1 MNYVD
6 FTLKAVV
13 DSQPVIEK
21 KLQDMGASF
30 IAEDFQHD
38 FYFKVSKGK
47 LKYRKSTIRSLI
59 THYERTK
66 IGDIEKTRVHR
77 YDLNP
82 SKREIDLLFETS
94 ELIGEIKKTRKIY
107 QLQNSTIH
115 LDLPVTGGVFLEI
128 ETKGFD
134 GSKSENELQVEAKQ
148 VFQLIGILPDQLV
161 ETGYF

>member
-1 MNYVD
+1 MNYID

-13 DSQPVIEK
+13 DSLPAMEK
-21 KLQDMGASF
+21 KLQYIGANF

-38 FYFKVSKGK
+38 FYFKVTNGK
-47 LKYRKSTIRSLI
+47 LKFRKSTIRNLI

-66 IGDIEKTRVHR
+66 IWEIEQTRVFR

-82 SKREIDLLFETS
+82 SNREIDLLFETS

-115 LDLPVTGGVFLEI
+115 LDLPVTGGIFLEI

-134 GSKSENELQVEAKQ
+134 GSKSENDLQAEAKQ
-148 VFQLIGILPDQLV
+148 VFQRTGIPLDQLID
-161 ETGYF
+161 TGYL

>member
-1 MNYVD
+1 MSYVD
-6 FTLKAVV
+6 FTLKAVL
-13 DSQPVIEK
+13 DCKPSIEK
-21 KLQDMGASF
+21 KLQEIGANF
-30 IAEDFQHD
+30 IAEEFQHD
-38 FYFKVSKGK
+38 FYFQVPNGK
-47 LKYRKSTIRSLI
+47 LKFRKSTIRSLI
-59 THYERTK
+59 THYERIK
-66 IGDIEKTRVHR
+66 IGNIEKTRVYR

-107 QLQNSTIH
+107 QFQNSTIH

-134 GSKSENELQVEAKQ
+134 GNKSENELEVEAKQ
-148 VFQLIGILPDQLV
+148 VFQLIGIKPDQLV